1 MKRTVHNF
9 TGINIE
15 FLIIQNR
22 YQLRY
27 LSNILDAL
35 IFMERVK
42 GLASLN
48 FHVPYRSNSMKNYRF
63 AHIQ

>member
-1 MKRTVHNF
+1 MKQTIHNF
-9 TGINIE
+9 TGINID
-15 FLIIQNR
+15 FLVIQNR
-22 YQLRY
+22 NQY

-48 FHVPYRSNSMKNYRF
+48 FHVPHRSNSMKNYRF
-63 AHIQ
+63 AYIQ

>member
-1 MKRTVHNF
+1 MKRTIHNF
-9 TGINIE
+9 TGINID
-15 FLIIQNR
+15 FLVIQNR
-22 YQLRY
+22 NQY

-48 FHVPYRSNSMKNYRF
+48 FHVPHRSNSMKNYRF
-63 AHIQ
+63 AYIQ

>member
-1 MKRTVHNF
+1 MKRTIHNF
-9 TGINIE
+9 TGINID
-15 FLIIQNR
+15 FLVIQNR
-22 YQLRY
+22 NQY

-48 FHVPYRSNSMKNYRF
+48 FHVPHRSNSVKNYRF
-63 AHIQ
+63 AYIQ